1 MDAVIQSFLAGFPVL
16 ILHFGLTVALLAAGV
31 TIYVVITPIH
41 EITLIRQNNVAA
53 AVSLAGAVVG
63 MAIPLASAMASS
75 VNALDIL
82 IFGIVAMV
90 LQLVA
95 YKAGDL
101 VLRDLTQRI
110 QKGELASAIMLV
122 GIKLGVSAIT
132 AAAVNV

>member
-31 TIYVVITPIH
+31 AVYVMITPIH
-41 EITLIRQNNVAA
+41 EITLIRQNNIAA
-53 AVSLAGAVVG
+53 AVSLAGAIVG
-63 MAIPLASAMASS
+63 MAVPLASAMASS

-82 IFGIVAMV
+82 IFGVVAMV

-110 QKGELASAIMLV
+110 EKGELASAILVV
-122 GIKLGVSAIT
+122 GIKLGISAIT

>member
-16 ILHFGLTVALLAAGV
+16 ILHFGLTVVLLAAGV
-31 TIYVVITPIH
+31 AIYVMITPIH
-41 EITLIRQNNVAA
+41 EITLIRQNNIAA
-53 AVSLAGAVVG
+53 AVSLAGAVIG
-63 MAIPLASAMASS
+63 MAVPLASAMASS

-82 IFGIVAMV
+82 IFGVVAMV

-110 QKGELASAIMLV
+110 EKGELASAILLV
-122 GIKLGVSAIT
+122 GIKLGISAIT

>member
-31 TIYVVITPIH
+31 TVYVVITPIH

-82 IFGIVAMV
+82 IFGVVAMV

-110 QKGELASAIMLV
+110 EKGELASAILLV

>member
-1 MDAVIQSFLAGFPVL
+1 MDAVFQSFMAGFPVL
-16 ILHFGLTVALLAAGV
+16 ILHFGLTVGLLAVGV
-31 TIYVVITPIH
+31 IAYVMITSVP

-82 IFGIVAMV
+82 VFGVVAMV

-101 VLRDLTQRI
+101 VLRDLPGRI
-110 QKGELASAIMLV
+110 AAGELAPAILLV
-122 GIKLGVSAIT
+122 GIKLGISAIT

>member
-16 ILHFGLTVALLAAGV
+16 ILHFGLTVVLLAAGV
-31 TIYVVITPIH
+31 AIYVMITPIR
-41 EITLIRQNNVAA
+41 EITLIRQNNIAA
-53 AVSLAGAVVG
+53 AISLAGAIIG
-63 MAIPLASAMASS
+63 MAVPLASAMASS

-82 IFGIVAMV
+82 IFGVVAMV

-110 QKGELASAIMLV
+110 EKGELASAILLV
-122 GIKLGVSAIT
+122 GIKLGISAIT

>member
-1 MDAVIQSFLAGFPVL
+1 
-16 ILHFGLTVALLAAGV
+16 
-31 TIYVVITPIH
+31 
-41 EITLIRQNNVAA
+41 
-53 AVSLAGAVVG
+53 
-63 MAIPLASAMASS
+63 MASS

-82 IFGIVAMV
+82 IFGVVAMV

-110 QKGELASAIMLV
+110 EQGELASAILLV
-122 GIKLGVSAIT
+122 GIKLGISAIT